1 MIRGATYEI
10 EVTVKNPDTG
20 APIDLTSATG
30 LLVGCYGEGKR
41 LFGKWSLV
49 DKSSEGYGAVNITD
63 PINGI
68 FSVVLE
74 EANTLVA
81 LEKVARLEVL
91 VTFNNPMFANN
102 LQISIDTNIILENV
116 ERSIFEGVSAI

>member
-20 APIDLTSATG
+20 APINLTSATG

-49 DKSSEGYGAVNITD
+49 DKSSEGYGTVNITD
-63 PINGI
+63 PTNGI